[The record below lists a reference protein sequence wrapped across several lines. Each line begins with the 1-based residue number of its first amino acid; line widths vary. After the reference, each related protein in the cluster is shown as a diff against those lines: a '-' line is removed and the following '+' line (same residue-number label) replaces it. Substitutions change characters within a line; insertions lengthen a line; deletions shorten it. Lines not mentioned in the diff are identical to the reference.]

1 MILWLKRY
9 RKQKI
14 RNIILYFV
22 VLSIFVWEI
31 GYDLDS
37 QMHPE
42 GRSMTVRFA
51 FYVQKWP
58 IHKEKLTP
66 RKTLQMAA
74 EKRFLKGVY
83 MSIRVL
89 FICHGRI
96 RTFVWKTWKS
106 RICGMRKG
114 ICTPVVPLYLKIINR
129 TTLDKKKSKD
139 STYFNRIRIRWVF
152 LFCYLFEYF
161 KIILKNSI

>member
-22 VLSIFVWEI
+22 VLSIFVWKI

-51 FYVQKWP
+51 FYVQKWL
-58 IHKEKLTP
+58 IHKEKLTS
-66 RKTLQMAA
+66 RKSLQMVAG
-74 EKRFLKGVY
+74 KRILKGVF

-89 FICHGRI
+89 FICHGNMPKWYGNVNI
-96 RTFVWKTWKS
+96 H
-106 RICGMRKG
+106 GMMRWTLWEN
-114 ICTPVVPLYLKIINR
+114 TPFLHLLISLKAEHSYDLNILFKNTSIKR
-129 TTLDKKKSKD
+129 C
-139 STYFNRIRIRWVF
+139 VF
-152 LFCYLFEYF
+152 LLLFESRGE
-161 KIILKNSI
+161 LDAKNQITR

>member
-22 VLSIFVWEI
+22 VLSIFVWKI

-58 IHKEKLTP
+58 IHKEKITP
-66 RKTLQMAA
+66 RKMLQMAA
-74 EKRFLKGVY
+74 EKCFLKGVY

-89 FICHGRI
+89 FICHGKISSELQKHWFYRV
-96 RTFVWKTWKS
+96 FVKMKQEFTTS
-106 RICGMRKG
+106 
-114 ICTPVVPLYLKIINR
+114 LLLLKFE
-129 TTLDKKKSKD
+129 LFA
-139 STYFNRIRIRWVF
+139 STR
-152 LFCYLFEYF
+152 
-161 KIILKNSI
+161 

>member
-22 VLSIFVWEI
+22 VLSIFVWKI

-58 IHKEKLTP
+58 IHKEKLTL
-66 RKTLQMAA
+66 RKMLQMAA

-89 FICHGRI
+89 FICYGRI
-96 RTFVWKTWKS
+96 YRAWWKVSYRLISPVFKRFLCFNLKFTNDLPIFLESQTCKKMSQNEEIKTWA
-106 RICGMRKG
+106 
-114 ICTPVVPLYLKIINR
+114 NW
-129 TTLDKKKSKD
+129 
-139 STYFNRIRIRWVF
+139 NQ
-152 LFCYLFEYF
+152 E
-161 KIILKNSI
+161 